1 MNPYEDSHP
10 GKEREWDRVTITRT
24 NFRPHFNGDLVNLA
38 TLIHPR
44 GTLSVTNSLVEQ
56 CTVLIA
62 GWVLVNRD
70 RFGPEDR
77 FQIIVGLPRSIR
89 EVSRQIVKT
98 GGTYHE
104 LAEILARHRPVPLNE
119 GWHLGI
125 F

>member
-1 MNPYEDSHP
+1 MNPIEDANF
-10 GKEREWDRVTITRT
+10 GAEREWDSFSIVRA
-24 NFRPHFNGDLVNLA
+24 NFRPHWNGDLVNLT

-56 CTVLIA
+56 CTVLMA

-70 RFGPEDR
+70 RFGPEDH
-77 FQIIVGLPRSIR
+77 FQIVVGLPRSIR

-98 GGTYHE
+98 GGTYQE
-104 LAEILARHRPVPLNE
+104 LSEILARHRPVPLNE
-119 GWHLGI
+119 GWHVGI

>member
-1 MNPYEDSHP
+1 MNPIEDANF
-10 GKEREWDRVTITRT
+10 GAEREWDSVTITRT
-24 NFRPHFNGDLVNLA
+24 NFRPHWNGDLVNLA

-44 GTLSVTNSLVEQ
+44 GTLSVTTSLVEQ
-56 CTVLIA
+56 CTVLMA

-77 FQIIVGLPRSIR
+77 FQIVVGLPRSIR

-98 GGTYHE
+98 GGTYQE
-104 LAEILARHRPVPLNE
+104 LSEILARHREIPLNK
-119 GWHLGI
+119 GWHVGI